1 MKYFS
6 LFSSLIL
13 YREIVSNT
21 SENISLLISEGS
33 GTANKKTLSTK
44 CFLHCKIQTR
54 TLKKL
59 QEIAFK
65 LQQNIRTPL

>member
-33 GTANKKTLSTK
+33 GTANKKTLDKMLFTLQNTNKNTK
-44 CFLHCKIQTR
+44 EITR
-54 TLKKL
+54 NS
-59 QEIAFK
+59 F
-65 LQQNIRTPL
+65 